1 LVTVLR
7 EILEWSIDRPAWQRD
22 ALRRLVINGE
32 LADGDVREL
41 AAICKR
47 GHGLADSQPMDPL
60 AEEHVPNKPVGAAP
74 VSLVSIFHH
83 RGVNALAEGQTLK
96 FSAGLTV
103 VYGDNGAGKT
113 GYIRILKNACR
124 ARGQES
130 ILGNVVT
137 GKAPLAPVV
146 AIKYKV
152 GSEAEPREWAGG
164 KEDELVSR
172 VSVFDTQCASVYLT
186 EKTDVAFRPFGL
198 DLFDKLVR
206 ACKSVRAQLEAEQR
220 ALGTNALA
228 GVQTKI
234 PEGTAVAKLL
244 AALSSLTKPED
255 VRTLAQLSPAEADRL
270 ALLEKSL
277 LDLQV
282 NDPEKLI
289 RQLTLRATRVRTL
302 ARHLQDVEATLAAQS
317 VAAVFD
323 ARTVGRRKSEEAKR
337 LREATFPE
345 DLLAGT
351 GAESWAALW
360 EKARVFS
367 QEQAYPGRRFPVV
380 GDGAHCVLCQQG
392 IDHAAAKRLEQF
404 EAFVASTTE
413 VELRQ
418 IRESF
423 ATQRRAFVD
432 LRTVTEVAEEALAE
446 ISIENDAVAVSIRA
460 ALATN
465 ESRRKAVIAA
475 LVEDK
480 ELAADCSALATVAT
494 EAEMLARQID
504 DRIKTLRTSA
514 TDDTRKR
521 MTSEAQELRAR
532 QFLSANLQ
540 VVLDDIERRKK
551 YAAYGLCIDETKAHA
566 ITQKSSAVTKKV
578 VSEKLKKSFQAEL
591 DNLAFRHIEVE
602 LKELGGADGVFYH
615 KLVLSR
621 APGVDLPKVVSEGEQ
636 RCLSIAA
643 FFAELSTADEPSGIV
658 FDDPVSSLDYQ
669 WRQGVARR
677 LVQESKS
684 RQVIVF
690 THDVVFLLLLR
701 QFAEELD
708 VEPLDQ
714 HVRHLS
720 KGAGVCADELP
731 WVALPVKKKLG
742 YLKKGWQDADK
753 LARDGHQDAYEK
765 EATYLYGLL
774 REAWERALEEVL
786 LGGVVERYRPSIQTQ
801 QIPQIADITA
811 EDCKAVETAMT
822 KCSAWLPGHDKAA
835 ANRSPVPG
843 SAELKTDIEGL
854 DNWVAAIRQR
864 RLRKSAS

>member
-1 LVTVLR
+1 MTVLQ
-7 EILEWSIDRPAWQRD
+7 EILEWSRDRPAWQRD
-22 ALRRLVINGE
+22 ALRRLVINGD
-32 LADGDVREL
+32 LADTDVREL
-41 AAICKR
+41 AAICKS
-47 GHGLADSQPMDPL
+47 GHGLAEPQPTAPL
-60 AEEHVPNKPVGAAP
+60 AKEHVPNKPGGAAP

-130 ILGNVVT
+130 ILGNVVSGT
-137 GKAPLAPVV
+137 APLAPVV
-146 AIKYKV
+146 AIKYNV
-152 GSEAEPREWAGG
+152 GSETEPREWASG
-164 KEDELVSR
+164 KQDELVSR
-172 VSVFDTQCASVYLT
+172 VSVFDTQSAAVYLT

-206 ACKSVRAQLEAEQR
+206 ACKSVRAQLEPEQR
-220 ALGTNALA
+220 ALNTNALA
-228 GVQTKI
+228 VVQANI

-244 AALSSLTKPED
+244 ASISSLTKPD
-255 VRTLAQLSPAEADRL
+255 AVRTISQLSPDEVARL

-282 NDPEKLI
+282 NDPDKLI
-289 RQLTLRATRVRTL
+289 RQLTLRAGRVQAL
-302 ARHLQDVEATLAAQS
+302 ARHLADIEAALAPQ
-317 VAAVFD
+317 AVTAMLD
-323 ARTVGRRKSEEAKR
+323 ARITGRRKSEEAKR
-337 LREATFPE
+337 LREATFPTT
-345 DLLAGT
+345 LLAGT
-351 GAESWAALW
+351 GTEPWAALW
-360 EKARVFS
+360 EKARLFS
-367 QEQAYPGRRFPVV
+367 QEQAYPGKRFPFVE
-380 GDGAHCVLCQQG
+380 DGAHCVLCQQG
-392 IDHAAAKRLEQF
+392 LDHAAVQRLKQF

-413 VELRQ
+413 TELRQ

-423 ATQRRAFVD
+423 AALRRAFFD
-432 LRTVTEVAEEALAE
+432 LKTVTEGVDETLKE
-446 ISIENDAVAVSIRA
+446 ISIENEGVATAVRA

-465 ESRRKAVIAA
+465 ENRRNAVVAA

-480 ELAADCSALATVAT
+480 DLAADCPDIALASQEVDA
-494 EAEMLARQID
+494 LALQID
-504 DRIKTLRTSA
+504 ARIKTLRASA

-532 QFLSANLQ
+532 QLLAANLQ
-540 VVLDDIERRKK
+540 SVLDDIERRKK
-551 YAAYGLCIDETKAHA
+551 YAAYGLCVDETKTHA
-566 ITQKSSAVTKKV
+566 ITQKSTAVTKMV
-578 VSEKLKKSFQAEL
+578 VSEKLKKSFRAEL

-615 KLVLSR
+615 KLVLAR

-701 QFAEELD
+701 QFAKELG
-708 VEPLDQ
+708 VKPLDQ
-714 HVRHLS
+714 HVRQLS
-720 KGAGVCADELP
+720 KGAGVCDDELP
-731 WVALPVKKKLG
+731 WVALAVNKKIG

-753 LARDGHQDAYEK
+753 LSRDGHQDAYEK
-765 EATYLYGLL
+765 EAKYLYGLL

-786 LGGVVERYRPSIQTQ
+786 LDGLVERYRPDVQTKR
-801 QIPQIADITA
+801 IACIADITP
-811 EDCKAVETAMT
+811 EDCKTVETAMT

-835 ANRSPVPG
+835 AARAPVPG
-843 SAELKTDIEGL
+843 QAELKADIEAL
-854 DNWVAAIRQR
+854 ESWVAAIRKR
-864 RLRKSAS
+864 RQ